1 MESHTPWDDLDA
13 IASEVVLTSH
23 GAQRLA
29 ERSLAP
35 WAIDYVVGFGEA
47 YQRTGVT
54 MHVLRTC
61 DIDPEHRRIEAVRRL
76 VGTIVLTDH
85 GNVITAY
92 RRTDATRFVR
102 RKPMHRRRRRGGQ
115 ELRDTWGGWAA

>member
-13 IASEVVLTSH
+13 IAGEVVLTSH

-92 RRTDATRFVR
+92 RRADATRFVR
-102 RKPMHRRRRRGGQ
+102 RKPTRQKRRNSGREHQ
-115 ELRDTWGGWAA
+115 DSQGGWAA